1 MSESTH
7 NILNSNRIAK
17 NTLFLYIRMLFSL
30 LVSLYTSRV
39 VLHTL
44 GVVDYGIYNVVGGFV
59 ALFGTLNT
67 SLSASMQR
75 FYNYYIGQESTDG
88 VVRTYR
94 TGRII
99 HLVFIVIVA
108 LVLEPLGIWY
118 VNHILVL
125 PADRLLATNILLQST
140 IVSLL
145 ILIIQIPYI
154 SLVLAYEK
162 MDFYAL
168 LSIASVVLRLLL
180 VICLPHIPYDKLM
193 VFAGINLILAVF
205 ELAMY
210 YIFCRRHMP
219 FVFLSKPPVERVLL
233 RDLLSFS
240 GWNVVGTFAYILK
253 YEGVNMFLNFFF
265 GPIVNAAR
273 GIAYQVQNAIQNFA
287 GNISTAFRP
296 QIVNAHAA
304 HNEQHVVKLFFA
316 ETKALYILMLTII
329 MPLIFEMD
337 CVLHLWL
344 GDIVPDRSTVFT
356 ILVLADV
363 LVTVINQPCNH
374 IVFATGNITAY
385 QIVSSVISVL
395 LLPVAWVGLHF
406 GCDATYV
413 FVVLIGF
420 SILNQAACVYL
431 ANRHISFGIWLYIK
445 CIVIRYLL
453 CIAINIAA
461 LYAVT
466 TLVETSYWRLLLTC
480 TVSVLLNALLGYTIV
495 FNRDE
500 RTHLLLLLKKAL
512 PHAKQNQP

>member
-1 MSESTH
+1 MQETSH

-39 VLHTL
+39 ILHTL

-67 SLSASMQR
+67 SLSAGMQR
-75 FYNYYIGQESTDG
+75 FYNYYIGQENTDG
-88 VVRTYR
+88 VIRTYR

-99 HLVFIVIVA
+99 HLAFIALVA

-140 IVSLL
+140 VVSLL
-145 ILIIQIPYI
+145 VIILQIPYT

-168 LSIASVVLRLLL
+168 LSVFSVVLRLLL
-180 VICLPHIPYDKLM
+180 VICLPYIPCDKLM
-193 VFAGINLILAVF
+193 AFAGMNLLLAVF
-205 ELAMY
+205 EFAMY
-210 YIFCRRHMP
+210 YIFCRRRMP
-219 FVFLSKPPVERVLL
+219 LVFSSKPPVEKVLL
-233 RDLLSFS
+233 HDLLSFS

-287 GNISTAFRP
+287 GTISTAFRP
-296 QIVNAHAA
+296 QIVNAYAA
-304 HNEQHVVKLFFA
+304 HDEPHVVKLFFA
-316 ETKALYILMLTII
+316 ETKALYILMLTMI

-344 GDIVPDRSTVFT
+344 GDVVPERSTVFT

-385 QIVSSVISVL
+385 QVVSSVISLL
-395 LLPVAWVGLHF
+395 LLPVAWLGLRL

-420 SILNQAACVYL
+420 SILNQAACVYI

-445 CIVIRYLL
+445 RIVARYLL
-453 CIAINIAA
+453 CIAVNAGA
-461 LYAVT
+461 LYTVT
-466 TLVETSYWRLLLTC
+466 SLVGASYWRLLLTC
-480 TVSVLLNALLGYTIV
+480 TVSVLLNALLAYTIV
-495 FNRDE
+495 FNREE
-500 RTHLLLLLKKAL
+500 RARLLLLMRKAL
-512 PHAKQNQP
+512 PHTKQPLP